1 MNDALIPQKDCTI
14 NIVEIEN
21 STPNDFNYYDIA
33 LKMADGIEIRY

>member
-1 MNDALIPQKDCTI
+1 LDVAPIPQKDFTI

-21 STPNDFNYYDIA
+21 STPNDFIYYGIA